1 MKTNNFK
8 NYNHSFNAFN
18 PFYNTQKISSK
29 KINGNSSRRTIES
42 QMSSKRYKNILSRK
56 QVINFNSSQIVKSK
70 KILKNTD
77 NNNDINNN
85 ATNKSN
91 YFTSKTNKVKK
102 FMNVQTSQFPQ
113 SRNFN
118 KLNSN
123 SLSNTIMSSF
133 SFTNDITNYNNPN
146 KKKDYDLDKLKESG
160 IIRRIGPNKGGHWEI
175 VNNDVK

>member
-1 MKTNNFK
+1 
-8 NYNHSFNAFN
+8 
-18 PFYNTQKISSK
+18 
-29 KINGNSSRRTIES
+29 
-42 QMSSKRYKNILSRK
+42 MSSKRYKNILSRK

-102 FMNVQTSQFPQ
+102 FMNVQTSQFSQ

-160 IIRRIGPNKGGHWEI
+160 IKYCFDEEGNPMDIIDIKIKNKNPI
-175 VNNDVK
+175 AFIIQTAKKIF